1 MKHRARFGSLI
12 FTIFIVATLLFAY
25 AFQDEFKAGD
35 YALTGDLSS
44 IVSSLNLTSRAQL
57 ILRATLIKI
66 VIAIVRKSMYLVAI
80 VKIRIA
86 SISIM

>member
-1 MKHRARFGSLI
+1 MKHRARFGSLL
-12 FTIFIVATLLFAY
+12 FTIFIVATLLCAY

-44 IVSSLNLTSRAQL
+44 IATSLNHLYKKKKILT
-57 ILRATLIKI
+57 KI

-80 VKIRIA
+80 VKIRTA
-86 SISIM
+86 SIFIM